1 MRWLL
6 LLLII
11 VIVVGGFWMSRKAF
25 RTGRRM
31 RRDFDD
37 RR

>member
-11 VIVVGGFWMSRKAF
+11 ALVVGGFWMSRKAF
-25 RTGRRM
+25 RTGRQM
-31 RRDFDD
+31 RREFDD